1 LTLEL
6 VEARRRRWKLYV
18 VLLAVALIFFVI
30 PFSVCVGSSTIPLE
44 EGLKV
49 LFKWLPV
56 NVDVDEVHERIILA
70 IRLPRVLMG
79 CVVGAALSLAGA
91 VLQGIFRNPMV
102 DPYVIG
108 VSSGAALGASL
119 AIVLGVG
126 FTIFGMAAISTMAFI
141 MAMVAI
147 MIVYNLSRVGGRVP
161 VMTLLLSGIA
171 VSIFFSA
178 ITSLLSVFAGEKL
191 HGLYFWL
198 LGGLSESKWEHVMVT
213 APVLASC
220 LFVASLYARDLN
232 IMSLGEETAV
242 TLGVDVEST
251 KLTLI
256 IVSSL
261 ATSIAVSF
269 TGMIAFVGLMVPH
282 MVRLMVGP
290 DHRVLLPCSAL
301 FGAIFLVLCDDAVRW
316 LAQVATRT
324 QIPVGVVTALTG
336 GPFFMYLLRRRK
348 REYVI

>member
-6 VEARRRRWKLYV
+6 VEARRRRWKLYIA
-18 VLLAVALIFFVI
+18 LLAVALVFFVI
-30 PFSVCVGSSTIPLE
+30 PFSVCIGSSTIPFE

-56 NVDVDEVHERIILA
+56 GVDVDSVREQIVLA

-91 VLQGIFRNPMV
+91 VLQGIFRNPMA

-108 VSSGAALGASL
+108 ASSGAALGASL

-126 FTIFGMAAISTMAFI
+126 LTIFGMAAISAMAFV
-141 MAMVAI
+141 MAMAAI
-147 MIVYNLSRVGGRVP
+147 TIVYNLSRVGGRVP
-161 VMTLLLSGIA
+161 AMTLLLSGIA

-178 ITSLLSVFAGEKL
+178 ITSLLSVFAGERL

-198 LGGLSESKWEHVMVT
+198 LGSLSESKWEQVMVA
-213 APVLASC
+213 APVLTSC

-242 TLGVDVEST
+242 TLGVDVESA
-251 KLTLI
+251 KLVLI
-256 IVSSL
+256 MVSSL
-261 ATSIAVSF
+261 ATSVAVSF
-269 TGMIAFVGLMVPH
+269 TGTIAFVGLMVPH
-282 MVRLMVGP
+282 IVRLLVGP

-301 FGAIFLVLCDDAVRW
+301 FGATFLVLCDDVVRW
-316 LAQVATRT
+316 LAQAVTRT

-336 GPFFMYLLRRRK
+336 GPFFMYLLRRKR
-348 REYVI
+348 REYAL